1 MKDRTSIKPPATTIP
16 SARRCFAPRIGSR
29 MRPWQRMA
37 VAVLVVLLVAAP
49 TGALAAPTAHEYD
62 WTPSL
67 YDDYPWIE
75 INLSWQWLTA
85 YEGDTPVF
93 GVAVST
99 GIDGLDTPAGEYAIE
114 WMQEWETMWGSDY
127 YLEDVPYV
135 MYFADYLA
143 IHGAYW
149 HDNFGEP
156 MSHGCVNLPVWAAE
170 WLYFWADIGTP
181 VWIHY

>member
-1 MKDRTSIKPPATTIP
+1 MNLGHPIESIGRMTGRVFQHVPHHGA
-16 SARRCFAPRIGSR
+16 SARFRWARL
-29 MRPWQRMA
+29 A
-37 VAVLVVLLVAAP
+37 VMLLVAALVVAP
-49 TGALAAPTAHEYD
+49 TGALAASNTHGRGWTSTRYD
-62 WTPSL
+62 SSKS
-67 YDDYPWIE
+67 IE
-75 INLSWQWLTA
+75 INLSSQWLTA

-93 GVAVST
+93 GTAVST
-99 GIDGLDTPAGEYAIE
+99 GVDGYDTPAGEFAIE
-114 WMQEWETMWGSDY
+114 WMLEWETMAGEDY

-170 WLYFWADIGTP
+170 WLYDWASIGTP

>member
-1 MKDRTSIKPPATTIP
+1 VATSDQEEVMQDRTPIKPTGTTVP
-16 SARRCFAPRIGSR
+16 K

-37 VAVLVVLLVAAP
+37 VAVLVVLLVVAP
-49 TGALAAPTAHEYD
+49 TGALAAPTAHAVD
-62 WTPSL
+62 RTPAL
-67 YDDYPWIE
+67 YDDYQWIE

-85 YEGDTPVF
+85 YEGDTPVL
-93 GVAVST
+93 GVPIST
-99 GIDGLDTPAGEYAIE
+99 GIDGYDTPAGEFAIE
-114 WMQEWETMWGSDY
+114 WMLEWETMWGYDY

-135 MYFADYLA
+135 MYFADYYA